1 MSKPRPA
8 TSNICKGS
16 WYHPSNLCKLIS
28 RRRNCSQS
36 VLNKTL
42 NLMKSYKIVRDIPI
56 AFELHGETKILQHPY
71 ENLIKENPN
80 FEGNNQQALN
90 SNLKQES
97 SNLEINSL
105 IPTDNGNLKLNLC
118 RSSPFVN

>member
-1 MSKPRPA
+1 
-8 TSNICKGS
+8 
-16 WYHPSNLCKLIS
+16 
-28 RRRNCSQS
+28 
-36 VLNKTL
+36 
-42 NLMKSYKIVRDIPI
+42 MKSYKIVRDIPI

-71 ENLIKENPN
+71 ENLNKENPN

-105 IPTDNGNLKLNLC
+105 IPTDNGILKLNLC